1 MNGEVLD
8 TKVVQMQFDNK
19 DFENRVKETMTTL
32 DRFKAKLNF
41 TGSAKSLEEL
51 GRAGNKVN
59 FNVMANS
66 LDTVK
71 VKFSALQAIGF
82 TTFQNLTNNAIAT
95 GKRLENALTIEPV
108 KGGFAE
114 YETQIN
120 AIQTIL
126 TNTKR
131 YGTTITDVNKALD
144 ELNTY
149 ADQTIYNFTQMTK
162 SIGMFT
168 TAGID
173 LDTSVAAVKGI
184 SNLAAYVGAPAED
197 ASRAMYQL
205 SQALST
211 GVVRLTDWMS
221 LENTAGMAGKE
232 FQDRL
237 IETARVFGTGVD
249 EAIKKNGNFRESLKE
264 GWLTTEVLNQ
274 TLAQFAGTVDEAT
287 LAKQGFDKTQIKSIM
302 QLGKDA
308 TNAATKVKTFTQ
320 LIDTLKEALGS
331 GWTQTWR
338 LIIGDFE
345 EARNLWT
352 KVSDTLSPIIQKS
365 ADARNALVAKVMG
378 NPYSDIA
385 NTLSG
390 ISVTTDG
397 LITTTKKYKEIVDS
411 VIHGNYGNGQPR
423 FDKLSKDGYNWA
435 KIQNM
440 VNEELGNSYRYNEDL
455 GKSQKEL
462 NKEQA
467 KSIEQILKMS
477 DAQLIQNG
485 LTKEEVKALR
495 ELEEQSKK
503 TGIPIKDILDDTS
516 KLSGRSLLIG
526 SFENVGKSL
535 LNIFTAVKNAWSG
548 IFDPVSALAV
558 YDVLAKIHKI
568 TGNIL
573 DFTET
578 RGSDI
583 QRTVSGIIALLDI
596 LRKLVGG
603 GIKLGFKALNTILGV
618 FGMDVLDASA
628 SVGDMLVAFDK
639 WLDKVDPFAKA
650 FTYVGEAIKWS
661 VEQIKELYDALMNI
675 PFVKEKIEELTG
687 AFPDLAEIFTDVK
700 AGDFSKIGEELI
712 NGVRLGLKDA
722 YKLFPE
728 WMRKL
733 GNLLLD
739 SLKDVLG
746 IHSPSW
752 KTYQM
757 MVDFVQGGIN
767 GLKDKFKEF
776 NKLMTSLFENLVE
789 NIQNGNIDWNKL
801 FSIAGGTAVTG
812 GFALMIKEV
821 FSLLQPL
828 KALGGVFEGT
838 GDIMKGAGDIVKG
851 ISEGVPDMIKNLNLV
866 IKSFAKMNK
875 AKAFKTRCEGIRD
888 VLFGLILVAGA
899 VILLGKQGQTNL
911 ENGIKALIAI
921 SAVITVFTL
930 VLNKIASQ
938 TSSIEVTGRQ
948 IKFTTI
954 DRTIKTLAK
963 SLLIMAA
970 SLKMLGSMSPEEI
983 ERSLP
988 VLIGLFAMLS
998 ALMWEASK
1006 VAKGSG
1012 SADIDKIGTMVY
1024 KISKA
1029 MLLMVG
1035 VIKLASMLTGEEF
1048 GKGAGFGIG
1057 FLLFVKGLTMV
1068 TKGYQGDV
1076 KKLGSLLLKISF
1088 AMGLM
1093 IGVVK
1098 LAGYLNE
1105 DEMKKGA
1112 GFAAAFLVFLKILTK
1127 ITNGYAGNIKKLGS
1141 LLLKISVAMVIMAG
1155 VVKLIGHLSLDEMKK
1170 GALFAAAFLV
1180 FLKILVK
1187 ITGGYQ
1193 SRVKRLG
1200 SLLLKISIAMGI
1212 MVGVVKLVGYLSE
1225 DDMKKGAIFAGA
1237 FLLFVKEL
1245 IKVTTIGSGSKTA
1258 KIIGTLFAIVTCVGI
1273 LAGIAALL
1281 GNMETM
1287 SLIKGVGAVGVLCY
1301 AMGYMVKQLSG
1312 TADFKSSLKMLGVM
1326 ALALLEV
1333 GAVLF
1338 ILDQL
1343 DVDASL
1349 ETVGSL
1355 SLLLI
1360 AMSAAALILGKI
1372 GPVANAA
1379 ALGAAKMLAVVG
1391 IAALILAGIGG
1402 LIGQINGAEEFLDK
1416 GIPILEKI
1424 GQAFGSF
1431 FGGIIAGLRD
1441 AASKGM
1447 VSVGENM
1454 VAFVNTFA
1462 GVDPNAATG
1471 ASNFGDVM
1479 LKLTG
1484 AGLLDSI
1491 SRLLGFKGLAGFGE
1505 QCKKFGES
1513 IADLCDALNGVTLD
1527 GSQVQKAIDI
1537 GTLLSNFRD
1546 TLTPSAGAIRKLFS
1560 MNQDLGD
1567 FGKECKSYGK
1577 SIKKLVNALDDVD
1590 LSTDQIQKT
1599 INIGTLMSKFR
1610 DSLTPSAGA
1619 ILKLFSM
1626 NQDLGDFGDECEDF
1640 VDAIIDLNDALKGV
1654 QIDDTKIEQA
1664 TKAGELL
1671 SGLKAGL
1678 VEDPGPFIAMFVG
1691 VKDLGKFGNQCKTF
1705 AKAMNKASSSFAG
1718 LEIDLNGV
1726 QSAIDAAT
1734 LLNGFKD
1741 NLGDTPGILASL
1753 FVDLPPDIGKFGKQC
1768 EDFGEGLKAASNALT
1783 DENGEPV
1790 VNTKAVEIATNA
1802 GTMLAKLQGA
1812 IPEDGWFDGKINLKD
1827 FGKQIKSF
1835 GEGMGYFSDEVKDI
1849 APGPMRTAI
1858 SIANSLTDLAKA
1870 IEDTETFG
1878 TQIGAFSEISSV
1890 GSAFKSYSDN
1900 STQTDFPSIIKSI
1913 SVGYSLVRFM
1923 SSLKDFDS
1931 TGLESFKTAV
1941 NSLGTME
1948 MEQVQ
1953 NALSY
1958 KSDEF
1963 ASTGKTLIEVFSG
1976 GLEDTKDTAVN
1987 AVNKVLS
1994 AMKDKIKSYNSIF
2007 TAHGV
2012 ELVQAIANGIASRGY
2027 LVHNTAYAVAA
2038 QGAIGVSYASNDFY
2052 NNGINL
2058 GMGLVRGINAMRSS
2072 VYWNAYYLGQEAVR
2086 GERAGQ
2092 HSHSPS
2098 KDTEQSGIWLGQG
2111 LINGIIKIRDK
2122 VKRAGEDMGKG
2133 ASKAINDS
2141 ISTVKN
2147 LMDDSFDT
2155 APTISPVVDLTN
2167 VRESANT
2174 ISALLNDTSL
2184 IPRQNL
2190 VAISSNEPKKNQNG
2204 NQDVVRAIDSLGK
2217 NLSNRGDTYNI
2228 DGITYSNGT
2237 EIEDAVKVLVRAAN
2251 MERRR

>member
-1 MNGEVLD
+1 MSKEILD

-19 DFENRVKETMTTL
+19 DFESRVKDTMTTL
-32 DRFKAKLNF
+32 DKFKAKLNF
-41 TGSAKSLEEL
+41 RGSAESLEEL

-82 TTFQNLTNNAIAT
+82 TTFQNLTNNAIST
-95 GKRLENALTIEPV
+95 GKRIENALTVEPV
-108 KGGFAE
+108 KTGFAE

-131 YGTTITDVNKALD
+131 YGTTIDDVNKALD
-144 ELNTY
+144 ELNSY

-211 GVVRLTDWMS
+211 GMVRLTDWMS

-237 IETARVFGTGVD
+237 IATARVFGTGVD
-249 EAIKKNGNFRESLKE
+249 EAIEKNGNFRESLKE

-345 EARNLWT
+345 QARNLWT

-378 NPYSDIA
+378 NPYADIA
-385 NTLSG
+385 KSLSG

-397 LITTTKKYKEIVDS
+397 LITTTKKYKEIIDS
-411 VIHGNYGNGQPR
+411 VIRGNYGNGQPR

-435 KIQNM
+435 KVQNM
-440 VNEELGNSYRYNEDL
+440 VNKELGNSYRYNEDL
-455 GKSQKEL
+455 GKSQKEV

-467 KSIEQILKMS
+467 KSIEQLLKMS
-477 DAQLIQNG
+477 DAQLVQNG
-485 LTKEEVKALR
+485 LTKDEVKALR

-503 TGIPIKDILDDTS
+503 TGIPIKDILEDTS
-516 KLSGRSLLIG
+516 KLSGRSLIIG

-535 LNIFTAVKNAWSG
+535 LNVFTAVKKAWAG
-548 IFDPVSALAV
+548 MFDPISAIGV
-558 YDVLAKIHKI
+558 YDVLAKIHKV
-568 TGNIL
+568 TSNIL

-603 GIKLGFKALNTILGV
+603 GLKFGFKALNAILGA
-618 FGMDVLDASA
+618 FDMDVLDATA
-628 SVGDMLVAFDK
+628 SIGDLLVAFDR
-639 WLDKVDPFAKA
+639 WIDKVDPFEKA
-650 FTYVGEAIKWS
+650 FTYVGESIKWAI
-661 VEQIKELYDALMNI
+661 ERLKEFYDTLMEI
-675 PFVKEKIEELTG
+675 PFIKEKIEELKES
-687 AFPDLAEIFTDVK
+687 FPNLAEMFASNK

-712 NGVRLGLKDA
+712 NGVRLGLKKA
-722 YKLFPE
+722 YSLFPE
-728 WMRKL
+728 WMRIL
-733 GNLLLD
+733 GNLLID

-752 KTYQM
+752 KTYQI

-767 GLKDKFKEF
+767 GLVDKFKEL
-776 NKLMTSLFENLVE
+776 NKLATALFENLVE

-812 GFALMIKEV
+812 GFALMVKEV
-821 FSLLQPL
+821 FSLLRPL
-828 KALGGVFEGT
+828 KALEGVFEGT
-838 GDIMKGAGDIVKG
+838 GDVVKGAGSIVKN

-866 IKSFAKMNK
+866 IKSFSKMNK
-875 AKAFKTRCEGIRD
+875 AKAFKTRCQGIKE
-888 VLFGLILVAGA
+888 VLLGLLLVAGA
-899 VILLGKQGQTNL
+899 VVLLGKQGKDNL
-911 ENGIKALIAI
+911 ENGLKALVAIAAI
-921 SAVITVFTL
+921 VTIFTL
-930 VLNKIASQ
+930 VLNKLATQ
-938 TSSIEVTGRQ
+938 TSALEVEGRQ
-948 IKFTTI
+948 IKFTSI
-954 DRTIKTLAK
+954 NRTIKVLAK
-963 SLLIMAA
+963 SLLVMSA
-970 SLKMLGSMSPEEI
+970 SLKMLGGMTDEQI
-983 ERSLP
+983 KRALP
-988 VLIGLFAMLS
+988 LLIGMFAMLS
-998 ALMWEASK
+998 ALMWEVSK
-1006 VAKGSG
+1006 VTKSPGAK
-1012 SADIDKIGTMVY
+1012 DIDKVGTLVY

-1029 MLLMVG
+1029 MLLMIG
-1035 VIKLASMLTGEEF
+1035 VMKLAGMLTGEDF
-1048 GKGAGFGIG
+1048 GKGGGFAAGF
-1057 FLLFVKGLTMV
+1057 LVFVKGLTLA
-1068 TKGYQGDV
+1068 TKKYSGDI
-1076 KKLGSLLLKISF
+1076 KHLGSLLLKIAF

-1098 LAGYLNE
+1098 LAGYLEE

-1127 ITNGYAGNIKKLGS
+1127 ITNGYSGSVKKLGS
-1141 LLLKISVAMVIMAG
+1141 LLLKISVAMAIMAG
-1155 VVKLIGHLSLDEMKK
+1155 VVKLIGRLSLDEMKK

-1193 SRVKRLG
+1193 SRIKRLG
-1200 SLLLKISIAMGI
+1200 SLLLKITIAMGL
-1212 MVGVVKLVGYLSE
+1212 MAGVVKLIGYLT
-1225 DDMKKGAIFAGA
+1225 DDEMKKGALFASA

-1245 IKVTTIGSGSKTA
+1245 VKVTTVGSGSKTA
-1258 KIIGTLFAIVTCVGI
+1258 KIVGTLFSIVICVGV

-1287 SLIKGVGAVGVLCY
+1287 SLIKGVGAVAILCG
-1301 AMGYMVKQLSG
+1301 AISFMMKSLNG
-1312 TADFKSSLKMLGVM
+1312 TTDFKNSLKTLGVM

-1338 ILDQL
+1338 ILDRL
-1343 DVDASL
+1343 NVDASL
-1349 ETVGSL
+1349 ETAGSI

-1360 AMSAAALILGKI
+1360 ALSAAAWILGKI

-1379 ALGAAKMLAVVG
+1379 ALGAAKMLAVIG
-1391 IAALILAGIGG
+1391 IAALIMAAIGG
-1402 LIGQINGAEEFLDK
+1402 LIGQIDGAEEFLDK

-1431 FGGIIAGLRD
+1431 FGGIFAGFKD
-1441 AASKGM
+1441 AASKGI
-1447 VSVGENM
+1447 VSIGENM

-1491 SRLLGFKGLAGFGE
+1491 SRLLGFKGLAGFGK

-1513 IADLCDALNGVTLD
+1513 IADLCTALDGVSLD

-1546 TLTPSAGAIRKLFS
+1546 TLTPSAGALRKLFTL
-1560 MNQDLGD
+1560 NQDLGD
-1567 FGKECKSYGK
+1567 FGRECKSYCK
-1577 SIKKLVNALDDVD
+1577 NIKKLVKALDDVD
-1590 LSTDQIQKT
+1590 LSTDQVQKT
-1599 INIGTLMSKFR
+1599 IDIGTLMSNFR

-1619 ILKLFSM
+1619 IRKLFSF
-1626 NQDLGDFGDECEDF
+1626 NQDLGDFGDECKDF
-1640 VDAIIDLNDALKGV
+1640 VDAIIDLNDALRLV
-1654 QIDDTKIEQA
+1654 NIDNTRIEQA

-1678 VEDPGPFIAMFVG
+1678 VEDPGPFISMFVG

-1705 AKAMNKASSSFAG
+1705 AKAMNKASKSFAG
-1718 LEIDLNGV
+1718 LNIDLTGV

-1768 EDFGEGLKAASNALT
+1768 KNFGAGLKACSDSLT
-1783 DENGEPV
+1783 DENGDPV
-1790 VNTKAVEIATNA
+1790 VNTNSVEIATNA
-1802 GTMLAKLQGA
+1802 GLMLAELQEA
-1812 IPEDGWFDGKINLKD
+1812 IPEKEWFSGKVDLKD

-1835 GEGMGYFSDEVKDI
+1835 GEGMGDFSDEVKDLN
-1849 APGPMRTAI
+1849 PGQMRIAI
-1858 SIANSLTDLAKA
+1858 SIGHSLTDLAKT

-1878 TQIGAFSEISSV
+1878 TQIGAFSAISSV
-1890 GSAFKSYSDN
+1890 GAAFKSYSDN

-1923 SSLKDFDS
+1923 SSLKGFDS
-1931 TGLESFKTAV
+1931 TGLDSFKNAV
-1941 NSLGTME
+1941 DTLGTME

-1963 ASTGKTLIEVFSG
+1963 ASTGRTLIEVFSG

-1994 AMKDKIKSYNSIF
+1994 AMKDKIKGYNSIF

-2027 LVHNTAYAVAA
+2027 LVHNAAYAVSN
-2038 QGAIGVSYASNDFY
+2038 QGASGIGYAYNNFY

-2086 GERAGQ
+2086 GERDGQ
-2092 HSHSPS
+2092 QSHSPS
-2098 KDTEQSGIWLGQG
+2098 KATEQSGIWLGEG
-2111 LINGIIKIRDK
+2111 IINGINKIRDK
-2122 VKRAGEDMGKG
+2122 VKRAGSDMGKG

-2174 ISALLNDTSL
+2174 INALLNDTSL

-2190 VAISSNEPKKNQNG
+2190 VAISSNEPKRNQNG
-2204 NQDVVRAIDSLGK
+2204 NSDIVNAIDSLGK

-2237 EIEDAVKVLVRAAN
+2237 EIEEAVKVLVRAAS